1 MAAALFD
8 TLIFSHKLMDAGM
21 SRKQAEK
28 IAEAQKEI
36 FEAQNEVI
44 ASNLATKED
53 IWKLDKKLDLSIKE
67 FEGKFNLLYW
77 MIGFVLAFCVSI
89 VFKLYF

>member
-8 TLIFSHKLMDAGM
+8 TLDFSHQLMDAGM

-28 IAEAQKEI
+28 IAAAQKKA
-36 FEAQNEVI
+36 FENQNEI
-44 ASNLATKED
+44 IRENLKT
-53 IWKLDKKLDLSIKE
+53 
-67 FEGKFNLLYW
+67 
-77 MIGFVLAFCVSI
+77 IGGLAFCVSI

>member
-53 IWKLDKKLDLSIKE
+53 IWKLDKKIEQVDKKLDLSIKE

-77 MIGFVLAFCVSI
+77 MIGFVLAF
-89 VFKLYF
+89 